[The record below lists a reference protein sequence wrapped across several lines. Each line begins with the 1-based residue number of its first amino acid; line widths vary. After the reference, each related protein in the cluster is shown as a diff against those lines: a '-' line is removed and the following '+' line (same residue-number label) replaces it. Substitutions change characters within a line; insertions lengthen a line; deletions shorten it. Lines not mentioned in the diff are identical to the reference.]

1 MKLIFKINYRTAW
14 GERLYVVGNIA
25 ALGNGERSK
34 ALPLSYVGDGMW
46 MASVSL
52 VRMKTEICYSYF
64 VVSDKGGIRA
74 EWGNPHRF
82 RKVKDAECVELSDS
96 WQERPAD
103 KYYYSTM
110 FSSVVFRREN
120 RAKNVMPISQYALV
134 RVSAPSVKP
143 NEDLLIVGNCQMLG
157 NWDVS
162 KALKMSDSNYPEWR
176 ALIPLNAMKGVV
188 EYKFVKRNRETGQE
202 YWDNCDNRILDVS
215 VPEEQKHAIIVS
227 GLKFCD
233 SERPWRG
240 AGTAIPV
247 FSIRTED
254 DFGVGDFLSIKKM
267 VDWLSET
274 GQCVLQL
281 LPVNDTTLARTW
293 MDSYPYNANST
304 FALHPMYLN
313 LKAIGELKDINRRH
327 YYDKIADELN
337 SLPQVDYERVNAE
350 KSHYAREI
358 YDEIG
363 GTVTQTNE
371 FRQFVEENI
380 YWLKNYAAFCFL
392 RDKFGTADFSNWGEN
407 AVFNQAQID
416 ALCEANPKE
425 IEFVYFVQFY
435 LHKQLREA
443 RDYAHAHGVALKG
456 DIPIGIS
463 RTSVDAWTNPEL
475 FNMDFQAGA
484 PPDDFSKEGQNW
496 GFPTYNW
503 ERMASDG
510 FLWWKNRMRKMSEY
524 FDLYRIDHI
533 LGFFRIWQVPISE
546 IHGLLGRFY
555 PALPLSVEELSN
567 RYGFHLQSEE
577 HLSPYITDDTVE
589 ELFGDYAEVAKSR
602 FLRPI
607 GNQRYALKDSVDT
620 QRKVEMYFAGKSAS
634 SQNRIMETALYR
646 LIDDVLF
653 VEDSVEKGKY
663 HPRIAAQSTSA
674 YAALPEAEQA
684 AFNAAYN
691 DFYYH
696 RHNEYWFEEAM
707 KKLPELVESTD
718 MLACGEDLGMIPDC
732 VPMAMRELQ
741 ILSLEIQRM
750 PKILGIE
757 FGEPLRYPYLSV
769 CTTSTHDMCGI
780 RQWWEENHERSQRFF
795 RIMLEQQGEAPSN
808 AEPWICDSIVD
819 RHLKSPAM
827 LAILPWQDW
836 ISIDGELR
844 HSNPCDE
851 QINEPSN
858 PRHYWRYRMHLT
870 VEKLLRSAVFNSNLR
885 NKVRNAGRG

>member
-1 MKLIFKINYRTAW
+1 MKLIFKINYRTTW

-74 EWGNPHRF
+74 EWGNPHHF
-82 RKVKDAECVELSDS
+82 RKVKDAECVELRDS

-120 RAKNVMPISQYALV
+120 RAKDIMPISQYALV

-162 KALKMSDSNYPEWR
+162 KALKMSDFNYPEWR
-176 ALIPLNAMKGVV
+176 ALIPLNAMKCVV

-227 GLKFCD
+227 GLNFCD

-281 LPVNDTTLARTW
+281 LPVNDTTLTRTW

-313 LKAIGELKDINRRH
+313 LKAIGELKDINRRR
-327 YYDKIADELN
+327 YYDRIADELN

-363 GTVTQTNE
+363 GIVTRTNE
-371 FRQFVEENI
+371 FRQFVKENI

-392 RDKFGTADFSNWGEN
+392 RDEFGTADFSSWGEN

-503 ERMASDG
+503 ERMASNG

-646 LIDDVLF
+646 LIDNVLF

>member
-52 VRMKTEICYSYF
+52 VRMKAEICYSYF

-82 RKVKDAECVELSDS
+82 RKVKDAECVELRDS

-120 RAKNVMPISQYALV
+120 RAKDVMPISQYALV

-176 ALIPLNAMKGVV
+176 ALIPLNAKKGVV

-281 LPVNDTTLARTW
+281 LPVNDTTLTRTW

-313 LKAIGELKDINRRH
+313 LKAIGELKDINRRR

-363 GTVTQTNE
+363 GTVTRTNE

-380 YWLKNYAAFCFL
+380 YWLKNYATFCFL

-555 PALPLSVEELSN
+555 PALPLSVEELSK
-567 RYGFHLQSEE
+567 RYGFHLQPEE

-589 ELFGDYAEVAKSR
+589 EFFGDYAEAAKSR

-780 RQWWEENHERSQRFF
+780 RQWWEENYERSQRFF

-844 HSNPCDE
+844 YSNPCDE

>member
-52 VRMKTEICYSYF
+52 VRMKAEICYSYF

-82 RKVKDAECVELSDS
+82 RKVKDAECVELRDS

-120 RAKNVMPISQYALV
+120 RAKDVMPISRYALV

-162 KALKMSDSNYPEWR
+162 KALKMSDFNYPEWR
-176 ALIPLNAMKGVV
+176 ALIPLNAMKCVV

-227 GLKFCD
+227 GLNFCD

-281 LPVNDTTLARTW
+281 LPVNDTTLTRTW

-313 LKAIGELKDINRRH
+313 LKAIGELKDINRRR
-327 YYDKIADELN
+327 YYDRIADELN

-363 GTVTQTNE
+363 GTVTRTNE
-371 FRQFVEENI
+371 FRQFVKENI
-380 YWLKNYAAFCFL
+380 YWLKNYAVFCFL
-392 RDKFGTADFSNWGEN
+392 RDEFGTADFSNWGEN

-555 PALPLSVEELSN
+555 PALPLSVEELSK
-567 RYGFHLQSEE
+567 RYGFHLQPEE

-646 LIDDVLF
+646 LIDNVLF

>member
-82 RKVKDAECVELSDS
+82 RKVKDAECVELRDS

-120 RAKNVMPISQYALV
+120 RAKDVMPISQYALV

-162 KALKMSDSNYPEWR
+162 KAFKMSDFNYPEWR

-227 GLKFCD
+227 GLNFCD

-281 LPVNDTTLARTW
+281 LPVNDTTLTRTW

-313 LKAIGELKDINRRH
+313 LKAIGELKDINRRR

-337 SLPQVDYERVNAE
+337 SLPQVNYERVNAE

-435 LHKQLREA
+435 LHKQLLEA

-589 ELFGDYAEVAKSR
+589 EFFGDYAEVAKSR

-844 HSNPCDE
+844 YSNPCDE

>member
-25 ALGNGERSK
+25 TLGNGERSK

-46 MASVSL
+46 MASVSF
-52 VRMKTEICYSYF
+52 VRMKAEICYSYF

-82 RKVKDAECVELSDS
+82 RKVKDAECVELRDS

-120 RAKNVMPISQYALV
+120 RAKDVMPISRYALV

-162 KALKMSDSNYPEWR
+162 KALKMSDFNYPEWR
-176 ALIPLNAMKGVV
+176 ALIPLNAMKCVV

-215 VPEEQKHAIIVS
+215 APEEQKHAIIVS
-227 GLKFCD
+227 GLNFCD
-233 SERPWRG
+233 SEWPWRG

-281 LPVNDTTLARTW
+281 LPVNDTTLTRTW
-293 MDSYPYNANST
+293 IDSYPYNANST

-313 LKAIGELKDINRRH
+313 LKAIGELKDINRRR
-327 YYDKIADELN
+327 YYDRIADELN

-363 GTVTQTNE
+363 GTVTRTNE

-443 RDYAHAHGVALKG
+443 RDYAHARGVALKG

-463 RTSVDAWTNPEL
+463 RASVDAWTNPEL

-844 HSNPCDE
+844 YSNPCDE

>member
-52 VRMKTEICYSYF
+52 VGMKAEICYSYF

-82 RKVKDAECVELSDS
+82 RKVKDAECVELRDS

-120 RAKNVMPISQYALV
+120 RAKDVMPISQYVLV

-176 ALIPLNAMKGVV
+176 ALIPLNAKKGVV

-281 LPVNDTTLARTW
+281 LPVNDTTLTRTW

-313 LKAIGELKDINRRH
+313 LKAIGELKDINRRR

-363 GTVTQTNE
+363 GTVTRTNE

-380 YWLKNYAAFCFL
+380 YWLKNYATFCFL

-555 PALPLSVEELSN
+555 PALPLSVEELSK
-567 RYGFHLQSEE
+567 RYGFHLQPEE

-589 ELFGDYAEVAKSR
+589 EFFGDYAEAAKSR

-620 QRKVEMYFAGKSAS
+620 QRKVEMYFAGKSYNGNGS
-634 SQNRIMETALYR
+634 LP
-646 LIDDVLF
+646 ID
-653 VEDSVEKGKY
+653 
-663 HPRIAAQSTSA
+663 
-674 YAALPEAEQA
+674 
-684 AFNAAYN
+684 
-691 DFYYH
+691 
-696 RHNEYWFEEAM
+696 
-707 KKLPELVESTD
+707 
-718 MLACGEDLGMIPDC
+718 
-732 VPMAMRELQ
+732 
-741 ILSLEIQRM
+741 
-750 PKILGIE
+750 
-757 FGEPLRYPYLSV
+757 
-769 CTTSTHDMCGI
+769 
-780 RQWWEENHERSQRFF
+780 
-795 RIMLEQQGEAPSN
+795 
-808 AEPWICDSIVD
+808 
-819 RHLKSPAM
+819 
-827 LAILPWQDW
+827 
-836 ISIDGELR
+836 
-844 HSNPCDE
+844 
-851 QINEPSN
+851 
-858 PRHYWRYRMHLT
+858 
-870 VEKLLRSAVFNSNLR
+870 
-885 NKVRNAGRG
+885 